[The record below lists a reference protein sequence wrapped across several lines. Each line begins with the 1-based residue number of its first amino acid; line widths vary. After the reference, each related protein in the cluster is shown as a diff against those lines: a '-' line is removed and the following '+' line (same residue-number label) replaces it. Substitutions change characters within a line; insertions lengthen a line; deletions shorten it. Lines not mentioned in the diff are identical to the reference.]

1 MRSSIEFAAR
11 NGTLQNS
18 VSNPHITTLG
28 SRYIIRSPSKTQRP
42 KGGQLGE
49 DLRISNTSPMN
60 HSAE

>member
-1 MRSSIEFAAR
+1 MRSSIDFAAR

-18 VSNPHITTLG
+18 VSNPHKNTG
-28 SRYIIRSPSKTQRP
+28 SRHIIRGPSKTQRP